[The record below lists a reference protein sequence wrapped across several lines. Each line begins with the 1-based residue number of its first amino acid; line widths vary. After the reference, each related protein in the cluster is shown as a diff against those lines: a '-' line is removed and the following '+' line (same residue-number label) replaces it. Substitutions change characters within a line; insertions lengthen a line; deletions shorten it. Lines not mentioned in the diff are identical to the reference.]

1 MIRIVVFIALL
12 GLFTVTVAG
21 LPAPGF
27 AEDGK
32 GVFSFFNGNKNSEGD
47 QNKATSPVFMK
58 PQPGNAG
65 RGNAQKPYDM
75 SGGKSSVKVA
85 RYEDSSIF
93 EDSRQASANL
103 EAWTVSEAAVAE
115 SNAQRAVAQMMME
128 SQRASDLAREE
139 QLRVMA
145 MSENLPVPQSA
156 VQNAAPLP
164 QSIVNPNT
172 TPQAVVPEEEPTKR
186 KPRQFFNRPE

>member
-1 MIRIVVFIALL
+1 MIRIVVFTALL
-12 GLFTVTVAG
+12 GLFTVTVVA

-32 GVFSFFNGNKNSEGD
+32 GIFSFFNRNKNSDGD
-47 QNKATSPVFMK
+47 QNKATAPVFMK
-58 PQPGNAG
+58 PQPGNTG

-85 RYEDSSIF
+85 RYEDSQIF

-103 EAWTVSEAAVAE
+103 EAWAVSEAAVAE

-128 SQRASDLAREE
+128 SQRASDLSREE
-139 QLRVMA
+139 QMRVIA
-145 MSENLPVPQSA
+145 LSDNVPVPQSA
-156 VQNAAPLP
+156 VQNVAPLP
-164 QSIVNPNT
+164 SSIVNPNA
-172 TPQAVVPEEEPTKR
+172 TPQAVVPEAEPTKR
-186 KPRQFFNRPE
+186 KPREFFNRSE